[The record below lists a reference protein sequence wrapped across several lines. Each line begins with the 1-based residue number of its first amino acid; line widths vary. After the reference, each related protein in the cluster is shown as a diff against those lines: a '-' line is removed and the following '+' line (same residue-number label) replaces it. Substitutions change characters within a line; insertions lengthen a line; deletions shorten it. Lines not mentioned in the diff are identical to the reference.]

1 MTSHGTHPDRLV
13 NSSASIFGCV
23 HLKYKVN
30 NKTIIRFTFGAGLGF
45 GLTMTGCRRGFVFLR
60 ALRRSNA
67 DGIFTL

>member
-1 MTSHGTHPDRLV
+1 MERILIDLLITVP
-13 NSSASIFGCV
+13 ASLAVYI